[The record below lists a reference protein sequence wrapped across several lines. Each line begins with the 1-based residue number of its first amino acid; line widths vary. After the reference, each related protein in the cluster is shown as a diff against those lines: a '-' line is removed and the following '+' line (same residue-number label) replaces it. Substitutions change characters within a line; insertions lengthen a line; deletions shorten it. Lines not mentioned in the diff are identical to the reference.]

1 MAATAHPSAWV
12 HPTGPTGT
20 QPSSPLIPGVLIS
33 AAIAASDPRTVAT
46 TRGLRDSSRVRPGW
60 APTSATSATSAT
72 VDARGFEPVPLAI
85 AHAAVAAAAV
95 VAPRAATACSSTD
108 S

>member
-1 MAATAHPSAWV
+1 MATTVAATTHPSAWV

-33 AAIAASDPRTVAT
+33 AAMAASDPRTVAT
-46 TRGLRDSSRVRPGW
+46 TRELRDSSSVCPSW
-60 APTSATSATSAT
+60 APTSAT

-85 AHAAVAAAAV
+85 AHA
-95 VAPRAATACSSTD
+95 
-108 S
+108 